1 MILLYKFLYVKHPK
15 LKIHDCRF
23 YNDTS
28 KIENTR
34 VPAMVRFSILIEST
48 SSPDINI
55 SFVSCVHF
63 QNHSALLNL
72 FSCQKLLI
80 CDSKISIKTFELIE
94 GRKKIYAT
102 MFDNKIVHCSFSN
115 MKN

>member
-15 LKIHDCRF
+15 LKIHDYRF

-34 VPAMVRFSILIEST
+34 VPAMVRFSTLIEST

-72 FSCQKLLI
+72 LACQKMLL
-80 CDSKISIKTFELIE
+80 CDGKISIKTFELIE
-94 GRKKIYAT
+94 GRKI